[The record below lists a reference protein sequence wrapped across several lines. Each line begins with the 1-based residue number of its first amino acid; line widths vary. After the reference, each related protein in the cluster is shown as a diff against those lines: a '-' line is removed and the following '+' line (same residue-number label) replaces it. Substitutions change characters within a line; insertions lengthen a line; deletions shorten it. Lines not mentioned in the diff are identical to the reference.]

1 MIDKPDLV
9 AQLYR
14 TDWTRL
20 RLSATISWRRDRL
33 VYQQLQR
40 RMLMGHRELLGF
52 SGPPSHWPPDD
63 EPESATRWATK
74 QRVLVA
80 PGGRYRVMTGD
91 QLTAVCDGESRW
103 EIDSY
108 NDSDTDTAER
118 SPAGRTPGSEFS
130 GLLTPQWLIA
140 YYDLEIRAETTV
152 GGRSVI
158 GVAATPRSLNLQVGT
173 DRYRLLDRI
182 DVLIDAE
189 FGFIVRSE
197 QIFAGQTVE
206 VAELTDLVID
216 PPQIY
221 NPPLAADPRLFQPPP
236 GMPSQADLDDAAEPE
251 YEAAADRG
259 PDGLGWQAA
268 TTAAGLAASAM
279 GFAVRHAPRHAPRRD
294 PDDAEA
300 TMPTDA
306 VLTDAVLDDRLS
318 DSLSVEL
325 INLLHRTGLPPQE
338 FAAELHRW
346 ADGQPMVDGIRAIRA
361 ASTLLNGLL
370 GPDALWQAISER
382 ESGDTTHWSGRLRV
396 AMPGRYRLDYLT
408 GNWER
413 RHRSVACD
421 GEQTTTG
428 YDNRVVTGPARQ
440 VEPAIG
446 TLIDPAWLLDGW
458 QLSAAGEVT
467 APDLVLRITAGDPYR
482 AAAGHSRRQDQHRRG
497 TRPGGV
503 PDRARARH
511 ANRCQLRRPL
521 RPPGPASASEQS
533 GQRGDSRRGRR
544 RARCRRSHRLA

>member
-1 MIDKPDLV
+1 
-9 AQLYR
+9 
-14 TDWTRL
+14 
-20 RLSATISWRRDRL
+20 
-33 VYQQLQR
+33 
-40 RMLMGHRELLGF
+40 
-52 SGPPSHWPPDD
+52 
-63 EPESATRWATK
+63 
-74 QRVLVA
+74 
-80 PGGRYRVMTGD
+80 
-91 QLTAVCDGESRW
+91 
-103 EIDSY
+103 
-108 NDSDTDTAER
+108 
-118 SPAGRTPGSEFS
+118 
-130 GLLTPQWLIA
+130 
-140 YYDLEIRAETTV
+140 
-152 GGRSVI
+152 
-158 GVAATPRSLNLQVGT
+158 
-173 DRYRLLDRI
+173 
-182 DVLIDAE
+182 
-189 FGFIVRSE
+189 
-197 QIFAGQTVE
+197 
-206 VAELTDLVID
+206 
-216 PPQIY
+216 
-221 NPPLAADPRLFQPPP
+221 
-236 GMPSQADLDDAAEPE
+236 
-251 YEAAADRG
+251 
-259 PDGLGWQAA
+259 
-268 TTAAGLAASAM
+268 
-279 GFAVRHAPRHAPRRD
+279 
-294 PDDAEA
+294 
-300 TMPTDA
+300 MPTDA